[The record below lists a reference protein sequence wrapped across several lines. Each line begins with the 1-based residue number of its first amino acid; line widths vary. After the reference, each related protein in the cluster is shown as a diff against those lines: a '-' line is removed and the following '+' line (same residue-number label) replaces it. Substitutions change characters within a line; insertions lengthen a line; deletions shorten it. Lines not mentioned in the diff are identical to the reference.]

1 MKTVRLPENKD
12 VKSCTTEAD
21 CDGFSEGKANLTIK
35 QSPKADP
42 ILSENLGGKLT
53 ASYLSPLC
61 PSHCKSAI
69 NIVLL
74 LNCIW
79 VKI

>member
-1 MKTVRLPENKD
+1 MKTVRPPENKD
-12 VKSCTTEAD
+12 VKSCTTKAA
-21 CDGFSEGKANLTIK
+21 CDGFSERKANLTIK

-42 ILSENLGGKLT
+42 ILSENLGEKPT

-61 PSHCKSAI
+61 PSHCKSTI
-69 NIVLL
+69 NTVLL
-74 LNCIW
+74 LNRIW